1 MRFTAVLPSIYPPW
15 TEQCLSSMCQLFRDR
30 TVVVDNT
37 ETNIG
42 VTASWNRG
50 RQKVLD
56 RGDDWL
62 VVLSA
67 CLRFG
72 SPGGA
77 DFIVE
82 LPPMPTDI
90 VAVQARDVNWHLIA
104 FPRVPTL
111 EQVGE
116 FDEVF
121 FAYCEDVDYMR
132 RIGLIFGLD
141 VKSTAPPEIPEWVT
155 ADIDVECAGIAH
167 GVTLGGAVV
176 DNVATNAAYVAK
188 HGAMA
193 HGETFLTPYDDPA
206 LDWTY
211 TGAHA

>member
-15 TEQCLSSMCQLFRDR
+15 TEACLTSMCSRFYGNTL
-30 TVVVDNT
+30 VVNNQSR
-37 ETNIG
+37 NIG
-42 VTASWNRG
+42 VSASWNRG
-50 RQKVLD
+50 RSFALHYE
-56 RGDDWL
+56 DDWL
-62 VVLSA
+62 VILSA

-72 SPGGA
+72 APGGA
-77 DFIVE
+77 DFLGHLMDV
-82 LPPMPTDI
+82 PDNV

-104 FPRVPTL
+104 FPAFVL
-111 EQVGE
+111 EEVGK
-116 FDEVF
+116 FDPVF

-132 RIGLIFGLD
+132 RIGLIYGLD

-176 DNVATNAAYVAK
+176 DNVATEAAYVAK

-193 HGETFLTPYDDPA
+193 HGETFLTPYDDPT
-206 LDWTY
+206 LDWTF
-211 TGAHA
+211 TGARP